1 MIKSMTAYGKSEL
14 ERDGIQVTVEIRS
27 VNHRYRD
34 VSLRTPYEI
43 NYMEPELRS
52 VLFQSVSRGRI
63 DLSVSIDM
71 SDTECSYDIELN
83 TPVVESYIRIFA
95 QIEESFG
102 IKNDVGV
109 DSLCK
114 LKNVLVMKPKVLDDE
129 LVHSLVLEALN
140 QAIVSFDNMK
150 RTEGKAIETD
160 FVKRLKIIDQLVDKI
175 VDMAPKVVEEYRNRL
190 YNNLKQ
196 LLKDTPVDVDD
207 NRFIYEVSIFS
218 ERCDIT
224 EELVRIKS
232 HIRQFLSFLEEESP
246 VGRRLDFLLQEMNRE
261 VNTIGSKANDAEIS
275 RTVVDIKGELEK
287 LREQVQNIE

>member
-95 QIEESFG
+95 QIEERFG

-160 FVKRLKIIDQLVDKI
+160 FVKRLNVIDQLVDKI

-232 HIRQFLSFLEEESP
+232 HIRQFLSFLEEENP

>member
-1 MIKSMTAYGKSEL
+1 MTAYGKSEL

-95 QIEESFG
+95 QIEERFG

-160 FVKRLKIIDQLVDKI
+160 FVKRLNVIDQLVDKI

-232 HIRQFLSFLEEESP
+232 HIRQFLSFLEEENP

>member
-1 MIKSMTAYGKSEL
+1 MTAYGKSEL

-52 VLFQSVSRGRI
+52 VLFKSVSRGRI

-95 QIEESFG
+95 QIEERFG

-160 FVKRLKIIDQLVDKI
+160 FVKRLNVIDQLVDKI

-196 LLKDTPVDVDD
+196 LLKDTPVDVND

-232 HIRQFLSFLEEESP
+232 HIRQFLSFLEEENP

>member
-52 VLFQSVSRGRI
+52 VLFKSVSRGRI

-95 QIEESFG
+95 QIEERFG

-160 FVKRLKIIDQLVDKI
+160 FVKRLNVIDQLVDKI

-196 LLKDTPVDVDD
+196 LLKDTPVDVND

-232 HIRQFLSFLEEESP
+232 HIRQFLSFLEEENP

>member
-95 QIEESFG
+95 QIEERFG

-129 LVHSLVLEALN
+129 FVHSLVLEALN

-160 FVKRLKIIDQLVDKI
+160 FVKRLNVIDQLVDKI

-232 HIRQFLSFLEEESP
+232 HIRQFLSFLEEENP

>member
-1 MIKSMTAYGKSEL
+1 MTAYGKSEL

-43 NYMEPELRS
+43 NYMEPELKS
-52 VLFQSVSRGRI
+52 VLFKSVSRGRI

-95 QIEESFG
+95 QIEERFG

-160 FVKRLKIIDQLVDKI
+160 FVKRLNVIDQLVDKI

-232 HIRQFLSFLEEESP
+232 HIRQFLSFLEEENP

-287 LREQVQNIE
+287 LREQIQNIE

>member
-52 VLFQSVSRGRI
+52 VLFKSVSRGRI

-95 QIEESFG
+95 QIEERFG

-160 FVKRLKIIDQLVDKI
+160 FVKRLNVIDQLIDKI

-196 LLKDTPVDVDD
+196 LLKDTPVDVND

-232 HIRQFLSFLEEESP
+232 HIRQFLSFLEEENP

>member
-1 MIKSMTAYGKSEL
+1 LIKSMTAYGKSEL

-95 QIEESFG
+95 QIEERFG

-160 FVKRLKIIDQLVDKI
+160 FVKRLNVIDQLVDKI

-232 HIRQFLSFLEEESP
+232 HIRQFLSFLEEENP